1 MQDPQ
6 DDEIPLL
13 SKEEAIAEVRTWLEV
28 EKVDPEKIF
37 AASGET
43 TIRYKDLILHLEQ
56 ETPDGKL
63 LLFTISRGRVM
74 KKTRDQEMQA
84 LLQVIAQPPRPEKPS
99 DSRPHDASP
108 ASRKTRQREEPKYRC
123 GQH

>member
-28 EKVDPEKIF
+28 EKVDLEKIF

-43 TIRYKDLILHLEQ
+43 TIRYKDLIHHLEQ

-63 LLFTISRGRVM
+63 LRFAISRGRVM

-84 LLQVIAQPPRPEKPS
+84 LLQVIAQPPKPGKRS
-99 DSRPHDASP
+99 GP
-108 ASRKTRQREEPKYRC
+108 
-123 GQH
+123 